1 MKKHVC
7 KKIAALLLSA
17 LLLVTLFAGCSN
29 GSSDGSGASTSDSGK
44 LQIQFWHSMSGN
56 TQEALDAVVA
66 GFNESQDQY
75 EVVATTRAPTMNP
88 PASFST
94 WPTGTAAPISSR
106 LASRTCNP

>member
-66 GFNESQDQY
+66 GFNESQDRM
-75 EVVATTRAPTMNP
+75 VWKLVITSTTTNP
-88 PASFST
+88 PANSST
-94 WPTGTAAPISSR
+94 WPAAATALTSFRS
-106 LASRTCNP
+106 ASRTSSP